1 MKKLKALEILKDH
14 IIDLENMALIFEEY
28 CMYKSRDETNKAIQ
42 ELTEAIDELEALED
56 RSCRNC
62 KFVFSDT
69 LGLIYC
75 SSPKS
80 PLSSCVFPIH
90 PNFSCNKWEVKNES

>member
-1 MKKLKALEILKDH
+1 MLKALEILKTINKRYCTDSVCGKL
-14 IIDLENMALIFEEY
+14 DL
-28 CMYKSRDETNKAIQ
+28 AI
-42 ELTEAIDELEALED
+42 AELEALEN
-56 RSCRNC
+56 RSCNNC
-62 KFVFSDT
+62 KYVFSDT

-80 PLSSCVFPIH
+80 PLSSCLFPIH

>member
-42 ELTEAIDELEALED
+42 ELTEAIDELEALETKD
-56 RSCRNC
+56 TQSMTREEARKLIDKHSKKD
-62 KFVFSDT
+62 KFGV
-69 LGLIYC
+69 GVI
-75 SSPKS
+75 PKKVAYIIADYL
-80 PLSSCVFPIH
+80 P
-90 PNFSCNKWEVKNES
+90 KDKK

>member
-1 MKKLKALEILKDH
+1 MLEAIK
-14 IIDLENMALIFEEY
+14 ILENLKNSLIRNEGILNLDVDYSYVENI
-28 CMYKSRDETNKAIQ
+28 KKAI
-42 ELTEAIDELEALED
+42 EELEALEN
-56 RSCRNC
+56 RSCNNC
-62 KFVFSDT
+62 KYVFSDT

-90 PNFSCNKWEVKNES
+90 PKFSCNKWEVKNEF